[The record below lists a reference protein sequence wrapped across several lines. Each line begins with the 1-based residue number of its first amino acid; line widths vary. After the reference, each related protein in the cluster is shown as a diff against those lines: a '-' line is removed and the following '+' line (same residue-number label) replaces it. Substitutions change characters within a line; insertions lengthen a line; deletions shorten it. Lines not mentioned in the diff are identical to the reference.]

1 MSARIRT
8 FLKPDMFYPDSC
20 QRGQLNSPG
29 ERFQNNAVSLGG
41 LTWFRVDGGPI
52 RVKRYLVLNTGCFK
66 SSFRFYIRLHFTNY

>member
-1 MSARIRT
+1 MSVRIRT

-20 QRGQLNSPG
+20 QRGSE

-41 LTWFRVDGGPI
+41 FTWFRVDGGPI

-66 SSFRFYIRLHFTNY
+66 SSFRFFIRLNFTNY